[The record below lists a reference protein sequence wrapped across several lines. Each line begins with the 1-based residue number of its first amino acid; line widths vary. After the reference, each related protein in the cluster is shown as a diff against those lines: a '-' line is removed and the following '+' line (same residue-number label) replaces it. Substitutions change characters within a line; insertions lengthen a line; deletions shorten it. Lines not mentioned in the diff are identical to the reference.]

1 MGTRK
6 SDEDAKKARLEEQL
20 EEGLE
25 ETFPASDPVSA
36 AQPAPSAGDKRAGSS
51 SGRLPKSKH

>member
-6 SDEDAKKARLEEQL
+6 SDDDARKAKLEEQL

-36 AQPAPSAGDKRAGSS
+36 AQPAPSLGEKPRRKQLRRVGQT
-51 SGRLPKSKH
+51 

>member
-1 MGTRK
+1 MGSRK
-6 SDEDAKKARLEEQL
+6 SDDDAKKAELEEQL

-36 AQPAPSAGDKRAGSS
+36 AQPAPSGGDKR
-51 SGRLPKSKH
+51 RRK

>member
-1 MGTRK
+1 MSSQRK
-6 SDEDAKKARLEEQL
+6 SNDETKKAQLEEQL

-36 AQPAPSAGDKRAGSS
+36 AQPAPSRGDRPRRKQCPP
-51 SGRLPKSKH
+51 LDVK